1 MAHQSR
7 GQLEVFHAVMP
18 STAQRRRGAG
28 EPQLEGGTFSNSVRR
43 MRGHSDEAVS
53 PVIATILLLAIT
65 VLLAGGVYMM
75 MAGSVQAPEKGVP
88 TAKLSVRA
96 LDNGYQVVTIS
107 EMSGQIETFRCKFQI
122 IAPMSSNYTTISG
135 FTSDA
140 DVYGVSG
147 GNVSFQDRDAGFTV
161 NTGDYF
167 VIDAATLNTG
177 TGDWTFRLLYEGLG
191 GRAAGEIVAVTLPV
205 TT

>member
-1 MAHQSR
+1 M
-7 GQLEVFHAVMP
+7 
-18 STAQRRRGAG
+18 RRQKKVHLDG
-28 EPQLEGGTFSNSVRR
+28 
-43 MRGHSDEAVS
+43 AVS

-75 MAGSVQAPEKGVP
+75 MSSSVQAPDKGVP

-107 EMSGQIETFRCKFQI
+107 EMSGQIETFRCKFQV
-122 IAPMSSNYTTISG
+122 IAPVDSNYTTVSG

-147 GNVSFQDRDAGFTV
+147 ENVSFQDRDAGFTV

-167 VIDAATLNTG
+167 VIDAATINSG
-177 TGDWTFRLLYEGLG
+177 SGEWTFRLLYEGMG
-191 GRAAGEIVAVTLPV
+191 GRSSGEIVAVTLPA
-205 TT
+205 TS

>member
-1 MAHQSR
+1 M
-7 GQLEVFHAVMP
+7 
-18 STAQRRRGAG
+18 RRERKVPADG
-28 EPQLEGGTFSNSVRR
+28 
-43 MRGHSDEAVS
+43 AVS

-75 MAGSVQAPEKGVP
+75 MSSSVQAPDKGVP

-107 EMSGQIETFRCKFQI
+107 EMSGQIETFRCKFQM
-122 IAPMSSNYTTISG
+122 IAPIDSNYTSVSG

-167 VIDAATLNTG
+167 VIDAATLNSG
-177 TGDWTFRLLYEGLG
+177 SGEWTFRLLYEGMG
-191 GRAAGEIVAVTLPV
+191 GRSSGEIVSVTLPA
-205 TT
+205 TS

>member
-1 MAHQSR
+1 MKLDSI
-7 GQLEVFHAVMP
+7 LSP
-18 STAQRRRGAG
+18 S
-28 EPQLEGGTFSNSVRR
+28 EGGAMRHHRR
-43 MRGHSDEAVS
+43 VLAEEAVS

-75 MAGSVQAPEKGVP
+75 MATSVQAPDKGVP

-107 EMSGQIETFRCKFQI
+107 EMSGQIETFRCKFQL
-122 IAPMSSNYTTISG
+122 IAPMDSNYTTISG

-140 DVYGVSG
+140 DVYGISG

-167 VIDAATLNTG
+167 VIDAATIG
-177 TGDWTFRLLYEGLG
+177 SGSGDWTFRLLYEGLG
-191 GRAAGEIVAVTLPV
+191 GRSSGEITAVTLPS
-205 TT
+205 TS

>member
-1 MAHQSR
+1 MR
-7 GQLEVFHAVMP
+7 R
-18 STAQRRRGAG
+18 QRKVLADG
-28 EPQLEGGTFSNSVRR
+28 
-43 MRGHSDEAVS
+43 AVS

-65 VLLAGGVYMM
+65 VLLAGGVYIMM
-75 MAGSVQAPEKGVP
+75 SSSVQAPDKGVP

-107 EMSGQIETFRCKFQI
+107 EMSGQIETFRCKFQV
-122 IAPMSSNYTTISG
+122 IAPIDSNYTSVSG

-147 GNVSFQDRDAGFTV
+147 DNVSFQDRDAGFTV

-167 VIDAATLNTG
+167 VIDAATLNSG
-177 TGDWTFRLLYEGLG
+177 SGEWTFRLLYEGMG
-191 GRAAGEIVAVTLPV
+191 GRSSGEIVSVTLPA
-205 TT
+205 TS